1 MSANTNKD
9 SERIY
14 HIERK
19 VDEILTILKQGGY
32 LCPGHNHPV
41 PPVPYEFYAEEPF
54 TSGLPRV
61 PLNTNP
67 GGRLF

>member
-1 MSANTNKD
+1 MGTNKD

-19 VDEILTILKQGGY
+19 VDEILALLKQGY
-32 LCPGHNHPV
+32 LCPGHDHPL
-41 PPVPYEFYAEEPF
+41 PPVSYELHAEAQP
-54 TSGLPRV
+54 TGGIPTR
-61 PLNTNP
+61 PLSTNL